1 MQQLLET
8 EGGGSLELAAARKD
22 EEEPKKVLILMS
34 DTGGGHRA
42 SAKALADAFDE
53 LYPGKIHCDIVDIW
67 TENSCWPYN
76 RVVPFYKF
84 AAKHTLVWRFFYAY
98 GVFSPTRW
106 LQQKITLRSCFKHFK
121 ACLASYDPDLVLS
134 VHPLCQDIPL
144 RALKS
149 LGGGERAVPFVTVV
163 TDLGGAHPTWFD
175 KRVDLTFVPS
185 DPIRKMAYRAGL
197 SEAQLRQYGLPL
209 RKGFWE
215 PEERPKDV
223 VRKELGL
230 QAAVPT
236 ALVVAGGDGVG
247 GIVTVADALG
257 SELATSFNQ
266 ETGLHAQVVVVTGSN
281 AKAKAALEAKAAEQ
295 AWGSHVAVSVQ
306 GYVSNMED
314 FMAAA
319 DCIVT
324 KAGPGTI
331 AEAMCRGL
339 PTMLSCYLP
348 GQEAGNVPF
357 VTEGGFGDYRWRNKA
372 IAKGVADWM
381 KDPSKLE
388 AMSAAA
394 AQAGRPSAT
403 YDIARDIA
411 DLMLSQHETA
421 KGKRNSGG
429 AAAATV

>member
-1 MQQLLET
+1 
-8 EGGGSLELAAARKD
+8 
-22 EEEPKKVLILMS
+22 
-34 DTGGGHRA
+34 
-42 SAKALADAFDE
+42 
-53 LYPGKIHCDIVDIW
+53 
-67 TENSCWPYN
+67 
-76 RVVPFYKF
+76 
-84 AAKHTLVWRFFYAY
+84 
-98 GVFSPTRW
+98 
-106 LQQKITLRSCFKHFK
+106 
-121 ACLASYDPDLVLS
+121 
-134 VHPLCQDIPL
+134 
-144 RALKS
+144 
-149 LGGGERAVPFVTVV
+149 
-163 TDLGGAHPTWFD
+163 
-175 KRVDLTFVPS
+175 
-185 DPIRKMAYRAGL
+185 
-197 SEAQLRQYGLPL
+197 
-209 RKGFWE
+209 
-215 PEERPKDV
+215 
-223 VRKELGL
+223 
-230 QAAVPT
+230 
-236 ALVVAGGDGVG
+236 VG